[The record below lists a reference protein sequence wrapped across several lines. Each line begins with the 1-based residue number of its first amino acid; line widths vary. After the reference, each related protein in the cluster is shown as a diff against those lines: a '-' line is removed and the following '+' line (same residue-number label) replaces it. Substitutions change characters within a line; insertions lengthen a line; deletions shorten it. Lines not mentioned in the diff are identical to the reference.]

1 MNIDHSLL
9 ILIDGN
15 MFNLSSIQT
24 ISQEDTSISLPPSLF
39 NNQNISLD
47 HPNIGIAFG
56 NYYIAT
62 LFPVGEERAGSIG
75 GKQTQVGSNI
85 VSAIVGRGIEF
96 EKLLEPVTTRFRL
109 QISQGKVS
117 RISIKLSIIIS
128 SVTFR
133 SHNCFNNYSIIIIT
147 LILYNNSTWHQA
159 LRNAFHGILILKT
172 GHQKD
177 ASQAS
182 AKMEL

>member
-15 MFNLSSIQT
+15 MFKLSSIQT

-39 NNQNISLD
+39 NNQNIPLD
-47 HPNIGIAFG
+47 YPNIGIAFG

-62 LFPVGEERAGSIG
+62 LFPVGGERAGSIG
-75 GKQTQVGSNI
+75 GRQTQVGSNI

-96 EKLLEPVTTRFRL
+96 KNLLEPVTSRFRL

-117 RISIKLSIIIS
+117 IISIIIS